1 MFPPRLCDDTNAN
14 TCITKKTMNIPLW
27 YEADVCAVGGSAA
40 GVFAAVRA
48 ARLRTGDDLP
58 YGGGEPN

>member
-1 MFPPRLCDDTNAN
+1 
-14 TCITKKTMNIPLW
+14 MNIPLW

-48 ARLRTGDDLP
+48 ARLRTGDGLP
-58 YGGGEPN
+58 YGGGKPN